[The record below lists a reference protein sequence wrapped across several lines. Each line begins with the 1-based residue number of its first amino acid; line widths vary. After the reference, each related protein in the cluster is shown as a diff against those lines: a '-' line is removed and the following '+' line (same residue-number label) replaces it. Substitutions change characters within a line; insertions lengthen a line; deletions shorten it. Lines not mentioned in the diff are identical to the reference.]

1 MFISIAPT
9 SGDAGCPRR
18 APAGRRPTPAG
29 AARPAAHSPGPLRQ
43 PRRGLETFPAPTP
56 TPSFPVGASWP
67 RSRVSARSYPNSL
80 LSQPARGGGSGG
92 APSGSEKPW
101 GNPSAGHRARSLG
114 NLKVRARQGPTG
126 SVPGPRCLS
135 WRYLLA
141 CGGVPEQPASPG
153 AVSPRSCPCW
163 LLSRSPYTRGGGRP
177 AAPRCCPE
185 PRRPRV
191 NGSRSPTSGAPGSPL
206 GRALPDAGFATKF
219 AGQGRGR
226 WPGQGG
232 PRQCPARDQPGW
244 RGGGRGRTPPQLLRD
259 HSELPAG
266 AGPPE
271 PVTHLPNPAPARP
284 RSLPPAPGARATA
297 ARRPRCACD
306 RRHRPSGRAWFSHWL
321 LPGCVPPLGPTQ
333 PGARPAVSLPGRA
346 AGELCA
352 LNRPGCVPSSHFPSP
367 SRAPAQAP
375 PSGEGPLG
383 PLRNRLAQSRRARDL
398 GVPRLRGLR
407 PTIGCGGACAER
419 LISWPHPLPLPQS
432 LARVMAAATALGEAA
447 APMGALCGLVQD
459 FVMGQQEGPADQVAA
474 GMVSSAARHLQG
486 PDRRERPQHP
496 RAAGRE

>member
-18 APAGRRPTPAG
+18 APAGRRPTLAG

-56 TPSFPVGASWP
+56 TPSFPMGVSWP

-80 LSQPARGGGSGG
+80 LSQPAPGR
-92 APSGSEKPW
+92 APSGFEKPW
-101 GNPSAGHRARSLG
+101 GNPSAGHRARSLR
-114 NLKVRARQGPTG
+114 NPKVRARQGPTG

-163 LLSRSPYTRGGGRP
+163 LLSRSPCTRGGGQP

-191 NGSRSPTSGAPGSPL
+191 NGSRSPTSGAPGPPL

-219 AGQGRGR
+219 AGQGRRR

-232 PRQCPARDQPGW
+232 PRLCPARDQPGW
-244 RGGGRGRTPPQLLRD
+244 RGGGRGRTPPQLLQD

-333 PGARPAVSLPGRA
+333 PGARPAVRLPGRA
-346 AGELCA
+346 AA
-352 LNRPGCVPSSHFPSP
+352 NYAPST
-367 SRAPAQAP
+367 APA
-375 PSGEGPLG
+375 
-383 PLRNRLAQSRRARDL
+383 
-398 GVPRLRGLR
+398 
-407 PTIGCGGACAER
+407 AC
-419 LISWPHPLPLPQS
+419 
-432 LARVMAAATALGEAA
+432 
-447 APMGALCGLVQD
+447 
-459 FVMGQQEGPADQVAA
+459 PAVT
-474 GMVSSAARHLQG
+474 S
-486 PDRRERPQHP
+486 PP
-496 RAAGRE
+496 RAAPRPRPRPPGRGR